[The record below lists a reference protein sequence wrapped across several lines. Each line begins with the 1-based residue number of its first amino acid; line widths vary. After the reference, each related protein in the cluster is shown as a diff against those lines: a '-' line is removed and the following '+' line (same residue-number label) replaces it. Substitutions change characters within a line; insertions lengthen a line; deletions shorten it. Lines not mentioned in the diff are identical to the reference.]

1 MLQLFKRN
9 SFKQKSSKWFS
20 YLSMPW
26 KLVIYSQFFELNCVK
41 FAVCPWK
48 WENCQSCHLFI
59 LATSKSAGKNRWP
72 SWPTHWTRVAM
83 TTVWNGKKGEHK
95 RFLGHFRVVPSLKVV
110 PSFKAKLSAKPLIW
124 RWVLFSTK
132 LVFTRKVLH
141 LTSFWKWEF
150 LELVS
155 GLFSLFLHEKKIH
168 WTFLWYKF
176 LWLKQIQNFDF
187 R

>member
-26 KLVIYSQFFELNCVK
+26 KLVIYSLFWVK
-41 FAVCPWK
+41 LCKIRCMSVEMRK
-48 WENCQSCHLFI
+48 L
-59 LATSKSAGKNRWP
+59 SKLPSFYPCNIEKRGKKNVGHR
-72 SWPTHWTRVAM
+72 WPTHWTRVAM

-95 RFLGHFRVVPSLKVV
+95 RFLGHFRVVPSLC
-110 PSFKAKLSAKPLIW
+110 FKAKLSAKPLIW

-150 LELVS
+150 LELVN
-155 GLFSLFLHEKKIH
+155 GLFSLFLREKKIH